1 MFEEDLVVNLSEIW
15 ILLGNLQLFDV
26 LKSEVNGQM
35 LETKHGLS

>member
-26 LKSEVNGQM
+26 LKSEMNG
-35 LETKHGLS
+35 